1 MTFLDTSETLARI
14 LEALPPGHRLQESAM
29 GFTGPAGGILQAEGD
44 AKRVKDAPG
53 WPGELGILAASGNQ
67 DDRYLL
73 WLGSRAGMEGRR
85 QLILYPPPGRY
96 RIEYWT
102 KGDGRLEGVEIATST
117 PLVLGPPGDGPYIVL
132 IRRLT

>member
-14 LEALPPGHRLQESAM
+14 LEALPPGNRLKEPALE
-29 GFTGPAGGILQAEGD
+29 FTGPADVLLQAEGD
-44 AKRVKDAPG
+44 AKKMKEAPG
-53 WPGELGILAASGNQ
+53 WPGEFGILAASGNQ
-67 DDRYLL
+67 GDRYLL

-85 QLILYPPPGRY
+85 QLVLYPPPGRY

>member
-14 LEALPPGHRLQESAM
+14 LEALPLGHRLKEAAT
-29 GFTGPAGGILQAEGD
+29 GFTGPTDGLLQAEGD

-67 DDRYLL
+67 ADRYLL
-73 WLGSRAGMEGRR
+73 WLGSRTGMEGRR
-85 QLILYPPPGRY
+85 QLVLYPPPGRY

-102 KGDGRLEGVEIATST
+102 DREGRLTGVEIATSS
-117 PLVLGPPGDGPYIVL
+117 PLILSPPGDGPYVVF
-132 IRRLT
+132 IRRLA